1 MPSNKASPLSA
12 SSRFQALF
20 LHANG
25 FPTGTYRQFL
35 EALGTHMTVHAPEI
49 IVSQRSTPATRRWP
63 EMTEQVVRQASA
75 LASAGPLVLTGHS
88 MGGYLSL
95 IAGARLG
102 RQVAAVVLIDSPL
115 VTSWRRPVFEAPKF
129 TRLTSFG
136 GPAPIAA
143 RRRDQ
148 WASAREA
155 YDHLSPKAF
164 TRDWA
169 PGVLDD
175 FIEHGLVSNESA
187 GVSLRIAREIERD
200 IYARLPAQRSL
211 SSFKRLRAL
220 GVPVF
225 MIAGK
230 RSVETE
236 MAGREGNRQLFQKRW
251 LELPGGHLIPMELPV
266 QCADA
271 VARFVATV
279 QPAA

>member
-1 MPSNKASPLSA
+1 MV
-12 SSRFQALF
+12 
-20 LHANG
+20 
-25 FPTGTYRQFL
+25 
-35 EALGTHMTVHAPEI
+35 VHAPEVI
-49 IVSQRSTPATRRWP
+49 HTPRSTRATRRWP
-63 EMTEQVVRQASA
+63 EMTDQVMKQASS
-75 LASAGPLVLTGHS
+75 LAGSSTPLVLVGHS

-95 IAGARLG
+95 IAAARLG
-102 RQVAAVVLIDSPL
+102 KQVAAVVLIDSPM
-115 VTSWRRPVFEAPKF
+115 VISWRRPFLEVLKF
-129 TRLTSFG
+129 AKLTNFA

-175 FIEHGLVSNESA
+175 FIEHGLVKAGSA
-187 GVSLRIAREIERD
+187 GVALRIAREIERD
-200 IYARLPAQRSL
+200 IYARLPAQRTL
-211 SSFKRLRAL
+211 SSLKRLRSQ

-230 RSVETE
+230 QSVETE
-236 MAGREGNRQLFQKRW
+236 MAGRDGNRHLFQERW
-251 LELPGGHLIPMELPV
+251 LELPSGHLVPMELPG

-271 VARFVATV
+271 VARFVGTV
-279 QPAA
+279 TGQGAGS